1 MKILITGSN
10 GFIGKR
16 LSNFLD
22 NQGHEIVRLSWRTV
36 ITFYQTNQLSKLDW
50 KSKLKDVD
58 LVIHCAAKVHSRD
71 LFNPKEYLNYELIN
85 TRSFIDLIKC
95 ATEIHLKKIIFLST
109 IKVFG
114 EYCELNKPIDLSSSI
129 NPKDNYSKSKAKSE
143 TELIRICSGS
153 DTKYIIIR
161 LPLVYG
167 KDVRA
172 NFLKLLKT
180 VFVNKIPFPI
190 GSVNNL
196 RSILYLENL
205 INFVNESIQNPK
217 ANNQIFHLADKK
229 PVSLPF
235 LIRLIASGL
244 NKKINIL
251 FFPVI
256 FIRIFL
262 YLIGKKSTSQS
273 LFLSLYFGEN
283 NNLSRI
289 NWKQPYNSKDGII
302 ATCNWFLE
310 KYL

>member
-16 LSNFLD
+16 LSDFLD

-85 TRSFIDLIKC
+85 TRSFIDLVKC
-95 ATEIHLKKIIFLST
+95 AKEIHLKKIIFLST